1 MHMFDMFGNHLNCTV
16 AHNLILKT
24 QLANNKCL
32 LSVGKKGISLEAG
45 VGYYNLSLVVKIPQR
60 YEYASNSL
68 KLGSC

>member
-68 KLGSC
+68 KLGSS